1 MAAITMSGLT
11 KVYPNG
17 VRALDALDLAIA
29 DGEFFALL
37 GPSGCGKTTLLRTIA
52 GLEVASG
59 GRVEIGERDVTQLP
73 PGRRDVA
80 MVFQDYALFPHMN
93 VRDNIAYPLRIKK
106 VDKRTRHGKA
116 AETAGGLGLA
126 ELLERRP
133 AQLSGGQQQRVALAR
148 AMAYTPQVFLLD
160 EPLSNLDARLR
171 LEARTFLKRL
181 QRDLGVTT
189 VFVTHDQAEALA
201 LADRIAVM
209 QGGRIRQVG
218 TPVEVFRR
226 PANTFVAG
234 FIGSTPMNLLDASI
248 QGDHVQVAGV
258 RVPVPEHA
266 QGLVADG
273 EQVTYA
279 ARPEYLDYTA
289 TQTPGALPGEVVVV
303 ENLGSSSLVS
313 LDLPGDVGTMQVVV
327 PEGSEPQPGDRG
339 WAVPRPG
346 RALLYRDGDLIT
358 APIPTQPTSVDH
370 ELEVPVDG
378 VSEPQT
384 S

>member
-17 VRALDALDLAIA
+17 VRALNALDLQIA

-59 GRVEIGERDVTQLP
+59 GTVQIGDTDVTGLP

-80 MVFQDYALFPHMN
+80 MVFQDYALFPHMS

-106 VDKRTRHGKA
+106 VDRRTRHGKA
-116 AETAGGLGLA
+116 AETADGLGLA

-234 FIGSTPMNLLDASI
+234 FIGSTPMNLIPATVRDGGI
-248 QGDHVQVAGV
+248 DVAGAV
-258 RVPVPEHA
+258 LPIPETA
-266 QGLVADG
+266 G
-273 EQVTYA
+273 EVTPGESITYGV
-279 ARPEYLDYTA
+279 RPEYLDYSPA
-289 TQTPGALPGEVVVV
+289 ERAGALSGEVVVV

-313 LDLPGDVGTMQVVV
+313 LDLPGDAGTVQVVV
-327 PEGSEPQPGDRG
+327 PEGDEPQPGDRG
-339 WAVPRPG
+339 WVVPKAG
-346 RALLYRDGDLIT
+346 RALLYRDDELVA
-358 APIPTQPTSVDH
+358 APIPAQPA
-370 ELEVPVDG
+370 G
-378 VSEPQT
+378 ANR
-384 S
+384 

>member
-17 VRALDALDLAIA
+17 VRALNALDLDIV

-52 GLEVASG
+52 GLEVSSG
-59 GRVEIGERDVTQLP
+59 GTIHIGDTDVTGMP

-106 VDKRTRHGKA
+106 VDRRTRHGKA
-116 AETAGGLGLA
+116 TETAGGLGLA

-234 FIGSTPMNLLDASI
+234 FIGSTPMNLIPATVRDA
-248 QGDHVQVAGV
+248 GVEVAGTIL
-258 RVPVPEHA
+258 PMPEIA
-266 QGLVADG
+266 EGLTEPG
-273 EQVTYA
+273 ETVTYA
-279 ARPEYLDYTA
+279 VRPEYLDYSPA
-289 TQTPGALPGEVVVV
+289 ERAGALSGVVVVV

-313 LDLPGDVGTMQVVV
+313 LDLPGDVGTVQVVV
-327 PEGSEPQPGDRG
+327 AEGEEPAPGDRG
-339 WAVPRPG
+339 WVAPRPG
-346 RALLYRDGDLIT
+346 RALLYRDDELVA
-358 APIPTQPTSVDH
+358 APVPAQPT
-370 ELEVPVDG
+370 G
-378 VSEPQT
+378 ANR
-384 S
+384 